1 MYLKELELFG
11 FKSFPEKTS
20 LKFESGIT
28 AVVGPNGCGK
38 CLHPDSLVFLAN
50 GKVAKIGEL
59 VEKSISSSRKLI
71 SFDDGIG
78 SLENKD
84 NLSVF
89 SLNQDTLKLEK
100 KRIDSFVRRKSPPFL
115 LKIKTKKGEKIITTH
130 YHPFFAIKKGNLKA
144 LTAQELKEGIR
155 IALPRKLEVDESQD
169 KLEIR
174 KVVSSFSPQDS
185 VYVPYSKGLKNL
197 VYAEKKRYGG
207 WEALAGELGVSS
219 SVLCGVRTRQ
229 ALNTA
234 YVSSL
239 LDREVDCDYVPV
251 AFKSRSNGH
260 MKIPDSLDRNLARFL
275 GYIIS
280 EGRTTFSNQVWFVNE
295 DEAIV
300 NDFCV
305 CSRKAFGVAPKVFS
319 YKKCAKDV
327 IIFSSALCKFL
338 DKVFGIKHGGKSD
351 EKVIPPQLFSA
362 SPKVISEFISALFE
376 GDAYFKNKQEKGR
389 RNFYVEYSTAS
400 KKLAYG
406 LSTLLLRLGVQ
417 AFIREKV
424 KCATNTSKRIKRT
437 YYSLYIYGITNIKKI
452 APYLNLVGEKKKVL
466 KEISKISV
474 KANPNFDIIPN
485 INYLIKEYI
494 KSSKIS
500 VKRAKK
506 QCPKLAA
513 YYEDACFPS
522 RRGILEVIEEIKQIS
537 STFNRKLYSKL
548 LTFATSDV
556 YWDEIIK
563 IEKIPSDTEWVYDL
577 CIEGNHNFVADNFI
591 VHNSNVFDAV
601 KWALGEQSPKSL
613 RGAKM
618 EDIIFS
624 GTEHQSPLNYAEVG
638 LTFCN
643 EDKYLPIDYKEV
655 LVARRLY
662 RSGESQYFINKN
674 MVRLK
679 DVQELFMGTGI
690 GEATYSFVEQG
701 KIEIF
706 LSYKPEDKRL
716 IFDEASGIVKY
727 KERKRE
733 TLRRLAEAEENL
745 LRLDDILFEVRRQ
758 IRYLDRQVAKAKKYK
773 QVQEKLVEVE
783 KKIAAIQFLKLEG
796 KIGKLNQELSF
807 FEDKEKGKESQLQEV
822 SNRWE
827 ELNHKLRLLRG
838 KLEEAATDIVFLNAR
853 IESSTSHISIDHQR
867 IKELEQRSANL
878 EMTRTNLNQRLQ
890 LQEQRSQEEAVRMQA
905 IKTSLSELEKG
916 IASKVQEKDSIR
928 GEVESAKKE
937 VNREKTKV
945 LDLESKRVQ
954 FQNTLIETQ
963 TKSASLTNRKKRLLL
978 DKAKLDTL
986 LTENRDNSGLASEE
1000 SRKIEEELKGLQEA
1014 RGGLA
1019 RKEKE
1024 LATLI
1029 EDLRSKLV
1037 DKEKELLELRA
1048 SYDFLKD
1055 LKIKYETFSVQKRI
1069 TVTFDEEPKD
1079 INKLVAS
1086 LQDVEF
1092 KKDAGGYTAQIEAKV
1107 VSFEEKQLEDKI
1119 VLTESQIEEI
1129 KQEQQR
1135 VNQQKDELGK
1145 DLVSENTQ
1153 IEGVR
1158 VKLQQSLQEKDGLAR
1173 EVERLE
1179 EESELLA
1186 QEEKSTLD
1194 DIEDCDRR
1202 QKEIEDELALYQADL
1217 DKANQSLLKANE
1229 VIANGLEKIKN
1240 IDLESTRNL
1249 AEKQSLHKENEA
1261 LESKVI
1267 LFQDEMNNLKRSLE
1281 GVEKEEEEGKLK
1293 AGSFNS
1299 QIESL
1304 ETKIEED
1311 KLKIEERIK
1320 GKQGLE
1326 EEEVSLN
1333 KDIDKVKEDI
1343 QGLEKEAQ
1351 TLRDSAY
1358 NKKLEIQSLE
1368 YEKEKVRDYL
1378 RQVYQVEFDAQAQ
1391 GQVDEAIDALSIEK
1405 EKLQKRVKS
1414 LGEVNL
1420 VAIEEFEEL
1429 KKREEFLDSQKQDL
1443 INSKDS
1449 LKKAISKINRTS
1461 RELFLDTFTKIEKEF
1476 KNNFKFL
1483 FNGGRANLI
1492 LIDRDNILESG
1503 VEIEVQPP
1511 GKKLQNVSLLSGGE
1525 KALTAIALIFAIFTV
1540 RPSPLCVLDEID
1552 APLDEANVDR
1562 FNHLLKEFAASS
1574 QFILITHNKKT
1585 MSNAD
1590 VLYGVTMQERGVSK
1604 LVSVKFAAE
1613 KVPS

>member
-1 MYLKELELFG
+1 MYLKELEIFG

-38 CLHPDSLVFLAN
+38 
-50 GKVAKIGEL
+50 
-59 VEKSISSSRKLI
+59 
-71 SFDDGIG
+71 
-78 SLENKD
+78 
-84 NLSVF
+84 
-89 SLNQDTLKLEK
+89 
-100 KRIDSFVRRKSPPFL
+100 
-115 LKIKTKKGEKIITTH
+115 
-130 YHPFFAIKKGNLKA
+130 
-144 LTAQELKEGIR
+144 
-155 IALPRKLEVDESQD
+155 
-169 KLEIR
+169 
-174 KVVSSFSPQDS
+174 
-185 VYVPYSKGLKNL
+185 
-197 VYAEKKRYGG
+197 
-207 WEALAGELGVSS
+207 
-219 SVLCGVRTRQ
+219 
-229 ALNTA
+229 
-234 YVSSL
+234 
-239 LDREVDCDYVPV
+239 
-251 AFKSRSNGH
+251 
-260 MKIPDSLDRNLARFL
+260 
-275 GYIIS
+275 
-280 EGRTTFSNQVWFVNE
+280 
-295 DEAIV
+295 
-300 NDFCV
+300 
-305 CSRKAFGVAPKVFS
+305 
-319 YKKCAKDV
+319 
-327 IIFSSALCKFL
+327 
-338 DKVFGIKHGGKSD
+338 
-351 EKVIPPQLFSA
+351 
-362 SPKVISEFISALFE
+362 
-376 GDAYFKNKQEKGR
+376 
-389 RNFYVEYSTAS
+389 
-400 KKLAYG
+400 
-406 LSTLLLRLGVQ
+406 
-417 AFIREKV
+417 
-424 KCATNTSKRIKRT
+424 
-437 YYSLYIYGITNIKKI
+437 
-452 APYLNLVGEKKKVL
+452 
-466 KEISKISV
+466 
-474 KANPNFDIIPN
+474 
-485 INYLIKEYI
+485 
-494 KSSKIS
+494 
-500 VKRAKK
+500 
-506 QCPKLAA
+506 
-513 YYEDACFPS
+513 
-522 RRGILEVIEEIKQIS
+522 
-537 STFNRKLYSKL
+537 
-548 LTFATSDV
+548 
-556 YWDEIIK
+556 
-563 IEKIPSDTEWVYDL
+563 
-577 CIEGNHNFVADNFI
+577 
-591 VHNSNVFDAV
+591 SNVFDAV

-613 RGAKM
+613 RGTKM
-618 EDIIFS
+618 EDVIFN
-624 GTEHQSPLNYAEVG
+624 GTERHSPLNYAEVG

-773 QVQEKLVEVE
+773 EVQEKLVEVE

-796 KIGKLNQELSF
+796 KIGKLNQELSV
-807 FEDKEKGKESQLQEV
+807 FEDKEKGKELQLQEV

-827 ELNHKLRLLRG
+827 ELNHQLRILRG
-838 KLEEAATDIVFLNAR
+838 KLEEAATDIVSLNAR
-853 IESSTSHISIDHQR
+853 IESSTSHINIDHQR

-878 EMTRTNLNQRLQ
+878 EMTRTNFNQRLQ
-890 LQEQRSQEEAVRMQA
+890 LQEQRSQEEAVRMQD
-905 IKTSLSELEKG
+905 IKINLSELEKG
-916 IASKVQEKDSIR
+916 LASKLQEKESIKA
-928 GEVESAKKE
+928 EVENTRRE
-937 VNREKTKV
+937 VNGEKTKI

-986 LTENRDNSGLASEE
+986 LTENRDNSGLVSEE
-1000 SRKIEEELKGLQEA
+1000 SRKVEDELKGLQEA
-1014 RGGLA
+1014 RSGLA

-1024 LATLI
+1024 VATLI

-1092 KKDAGGYTAQIEAKV
+1092 KKDARGYTAQIEAKV

-1119 VLTESQIEEI
+1119 ALTESQIEEI

-1135 VNQQKDELGK
+1135 VSQQKDELSK

-1158 VKLQQSLQEKDGLAR
+1158 VKLQQSLQEKDGLVR

-1179 EESELLA
+1179 EESELLT

-1194 DIEDCDRR
+1194 DIQDCDRR
-1202 QKEIEDELALYQADL
+1202 QKEIEDELAIYQADL
-1217 DKANQSLLKANE
+1217 DKANGSLLRANE
-1229 VIANGLEKIKN
+1229 VIANGLEKIKD
-1240 IDLESTRNL
+1240 IDLESTRNF
-1249 AEKQSLHKENEA
+1249 AEKQSLHKESQA
-1261 LESKVI
+1261 LESKVV

-1281 GVEKEEEEGKLK
+1281 GVEKEEEEGKVR
-1293 AGSFNS
+1293 ASSFNS

-1378 RQVYQVEFDAQAQ
+1378 RQVYQVEFDASSQP
-1391 GQVDEAIDALSIEK
+1391 QVDEAIDVLTIEK

-1429 KKREEFLDSQKQDL
+1429 KKREQFLDSQKQDL
-1443 INSKDS
+1443 ITSKDS

-1476 KNNFKFL
+1476 KKNFKFL

-1562 FNHLLKEFAASS
+1562 FNHLLKEFSVSS

-1585 MSNAD
+1585 MSNSD
-1590 VLYGVTMQERGVSK
+1590 VLYGVTMQERGISK

>member
-1 MYLKELELFG
+1 MYLKELEIFG
-11 FKSFPEKTS
+11 FKSFPERTS

-28 AVVGPNGCGK
+28 VVVGPNGCGK
-38 CLHPDSLVFLAN
+38 
-50 GKVAKIGEL
+50 
-59 VEKSISSSRKLI
+59 
-71 SFDDGIG
+71 
-78 SLENKD
+78 
-84 NLSVF
+84 
-89 SLNQDTLKLEK
+89 
-100 KRIDSFVRRKSPPFL
+100 
-115 LKIKTKKGEKIITTH
+115 
-130 YHPFFAIKKGNLKA
+130 
-144 LTAQELKEGIR
+144 
-155 IALPRKLEVDESQD
+155 
-169 KLEIR
+169 
-174 KVVSSFSPQDS
+174 
-185 VYVPYSKGLKNL
+185 
-197 VYAEKKRYGG
+197 
-207 WEALAGELGVSS
+207 
-219 SVLCGVRTRQ
+219 
-229 ALNTA
+229 
-234 YVSSL
+234 
-239 LDREVDCDYVPV
+239 
-251 AFKSRSNGH
+251 
-260 MKIPDSLDRNLARFL
+260 
-275 GYIIS
+275 
-280 EGRTTFSNQVWFVNE
+280 
-295 DEAIV
+295 
-300 NDFCV
+300 
-305 CSRKAFGVAPKVFS
+305 
-319 YKKCAKDV
+319 
-327 IIFSSALCKFL
+327 
-338 DKVFGIKHGGKSD
+338 
-351 EKVIPPQLFSA
+351 
-362 SPKVISEFISALFE
+362 
-376 GDAYFKNKQEKGR
+376 
-389 RNFYVEYSTAS
+389 
-400 KKLAYG
+400 
-406 LSTLLLRLGVQ
+406 
-417 AFIREKV
+417 
-424 KCATNTSKRIKRT
+424 
-437 YYSLYIYGITNIKKI
+437 
-452 APYLNLVGEKKKVL
+452 
-466 KEISKISV
+466 
-474 KANPNFDIIPN
+474 
-485 INYLIKEYI
+485 
-494 KSSKIS
+494 
-500 VKRAKK
+500 
-506 QCPKLAA
+506 
-513 YYEDACFPS
+513 
-522 RRGILEVIEEIKQIS
+522 
-537 STFNRKLYSKL
+537 
-548 LTFATSDV
+548 
-556 YWDEIIK
+556 
-563 IEKIPSDTEWVYDL
+563 
-577 CIEGNHNFVADNFI
+577 
-591 VHNSNVFDAV
+591 SNVFDGI

-613 RGAKM
+613 RGTKM

-624 GTEHQSPLNYAEVG
+624 GTEHHSPLNYAEVG

-655 LVARRLY
+655 SVARRLY

-674 MVRLK
+674 IVRLK
-679 DVQELFMGTGI
+679 DIQELFMGTGI

-701 KIEIF
+701 QIEIF

-745 LRLDDILFEVRRQ
+745 LRLEDILFEVRRQ

-773 QVQEKLVEVE
+773 EVQEKLVGVE
-783 KKIAAIQFLKLEG
+783 KKIAAVQFLGLEG
-796 KIGKLNQELSF
+796 KIGKLNQELNL
-807 FEDKEKGKESQLQEV
+807 FEDKEKGKEGQLQEV

-827 ELNHKLRLLRG
+827 ELNHQLRTLRG
-838 KLEEAATDIVFLNAR
+838 KLEEAATDIVSLNAR
-853 IESSTSHISIDHQR
+853 IESSTSHISVDQQR

-890 LQEQRSQEEAVRMQA
+890 LQEKRSQEEAVRMQA
-905 IKTSLSELEKG
+905 IKTNLKELEEGVEK
-916 IASKVQEKDSIR
+916 KLQEKEGIK
-928 GEVESAKKE
+928 GEVETAKRG
-937 VNREKTKV
+937 VNEEKTKI

-963 TKSASLTNRKKRLLL
+963 TKLASLTNRKKRLLL

-986 LTENRDNSGLASEE
+986 LTENRDNLELVNEE
-1000 SRKIEEELKGLQEA
+1000 SRKVEGDLKSLQEA
-1014 RGGLA
+1014 RSGLA

-1055 LKIKYETFSVQKRI
+1055 LKIKYEAFSVQKRI
-1069 TVTFDEEPKD
+1069 TVIFDEEPKD

-1092 KKDAGGYTAQIEAKV
+1092 KKDSQGYSAQIEAKV

-1119 VLTESQIEEI
+1119 ALTESQIKEI
-1129 KQEQQR
+1129 KQEQERVGQQR
-1135 VNQQKDELGK
+1135 KELSK
-1145 DLVSENTQ
+1145 DLVSEDTQ
-1153 IEGVR
+1153 IEEVR
-1158 VKLQQSLQEKDGLAR
+1158 TKVQQGLQEKDGLAR

-1194 DIEDCDRR
+1194 DIEDCQRR
-1202 QKEIEDELALYQADL
+1202 QKEIEDELALYQGDL
-1217 DKANQSLLKANE
+1217 DKANESLSGANE
-1229 VIANGLEKIKN
+1229 IITNGLERIKN

-1249 AEKQSLHKENEA
+1249 AEKQSLHKESEA
-1261 LESKVI
+1261 LESKVT
-1267 LFQDEMNNLKRSLE
+1267 LFQDEINNIKGNLE
-1281 GVEKEEEEGKLK
+1281 QVDKEEEEGKLR
-1293 AGSFNS
+1293 ASSFNS

-1304 ETKIEED
+1304 KAKIEED
-1311 KLKIEERIK
+1311 KLKIEERRK

-1333 KDIDKVKEDI
+1333 KDIDKVKKDI

-1351 TLRDSAY
+1351 ALRDSAY

-1378 RQVYQVEFDAQAQ
+1378 RQVYQVEFDAQSQ
-1391 GQVDEAIDALSIEK
+1391 GQVQEDIDTLSVEK

-1443 INSKDS
+1443 ITSKDS

-1461 RELFLDTFTKIEKEF
+1461 RELFLDTFAKIEQEF
-1476 KNNFKFL
+1476 KKNFKFL

-1525 KALTAIALIFAIFTV
+1525 KALTSIALIFAIFMV

-1562 FNHLLKEFAASS
+1562 FNHLLKKFAASS

-1590 VLYGVTMQERGVSK
+1590 VLYGVTMQEKGISK

-1613 KVPS
+1613 EVPS